1 MNHNSLDITQ
11 FYFMYNYCLT
21 SYDKKVTVNGM
32 ICFSDTRMCLCFEQL
47 ASAMKQQQTN
57 EQVFNMWAWN
67 VALKLHLH
75 QSSFPSAD
83 IALANISGGVPVLA
97 NDNSLLPIMK
107 GLKEKNS
114 MASYMSLVISR
125 FGHT

>member
-1 MNHNSLDITQ
+1 MTFNVCSNIYSCPI
-11 FYFMYNYCLT
+11 
-21 SYDKKVTVNGM
+21 KIPGM
-32 ICFSDTRMCLCFEQL
+32 FCQL

-97 NDNSLLPIMK
+97 NENSLVPVLK

-114 MASYMSLVISR
+114 MACYMSLVITTY
-125 FGHT
+125 GHR

>member
-1 MNHNSLDITQ
+1 
-11 FYFMYNYCLT
+11 MYVFNISCLN
-21 SYDKKVTVNGM
+21 KIPGM
-32 ICFSDTRMCLCFEQL
+32 FCQL

-97 NDNSLLPIMK
+97 NENSLVPVLK

-114 MASYMSLVISR
+114 MACYMSLVITTY
-125 FGHT
+125 GHR

>member
-1 MNHNSLDITQ
+1 
-11 FYFMYNYCLT
+11 
-21 SYDKKVTVNGM
+21 M
-32 ICFSDTRMCLCFEQL
+32 ICFSDTCMCLCFEQL

>member
-1 MNHNSLDITQ
+1 M
-11 FYFMYNYCLT
+11 FC
-21 SYDKKVTVNGM
+21 
-32 ICFSDTRMCLCFEQL
+32 QL

-97 NDNSLLPIMK
+97 NENSLVPVLK

-114 MASYMSLVISR
+114 MACFMSLVITTY
-125 FGHT
+125 GHR

>member
-1 MNHNSLDITQ
+1 MKSSDITQ
-11 FYFMYNYCLT
+11 FYFYVYSLI
-21 SYDKKVTVNGM
+21 SYDKKVTVSGM
-32 ICFSDTRMCLCFEQL
+32 ICFSNMCLCFEQL

>member
-1 MNHNSLDITQ
+1 
-11 FYFMYNYCLT
+11 
-21 SYDKKVTVNGM
+21 M
-32 ICFSDTRMCLCFEQL
+32 ICFSDTCMCLCFEQL

-57 EQVFNMWAWN
+57 EQAFNMWAWN

-83 IALANISGGVPVLA
+83 IALANTSGGVPVLA

-125 FGHT
+125 FGHM

>member
-1 MNHNSLDITQ
+1 MNHKILRHHTISFYVSTGSLI
-11 FYFMYNYCLT
+11 
-21 SYDKKVTVNGM
+21 SYDKKVTVNV
-32 ICFSDTRMCLCFEQL
+32 IVCFSDMCLCFEQL

-97 NDNSLLPIMK
+97 NDNSLLTIVK